1 MNAKR
6 IAAGRRQRNGG
17 IAVVEGGVASAKG
30 FRAAGVAAEIKYKG
44 RNDVALVVADVPCAT
59 AAVFTTNKVAAAPVL
74 YDRAVL
80 GSAGCSS
87 GVRAILANSG
97 CANACTGTA
106 GLKDAER
113 SARATERELGL
124 EKGSVLVAS
133 TGVIGR
139 RLPVDRLLSGMK
151 RAAKGLG
158 SSPDHSLAAEK
169 AVMTTDTRPK
179 QACATCV
186 IGGKKVTVGGMSK
199 GSGMIEPNMATMLG
213 FITTDAAISPRML
226 RRALL
231 MAIGKSFNRLV
242 VDGDESTNDS
252 VFLMASGLAGNAKI
266 SHGGDGFRVFLAA
279 LESVC
284 VSLARQMA
292 TDGEGATKFVTVTVK
307 GAKSEKDA
315 ARAARAVAKS
325 PLAKTSWFG
334 RDPNWG
340 RVLAAVGYSGAD
352 VEDMKAEVF
361 YDGVW
366 AFRRGKVADSAQLDR
381 LASVMKKDSFEVV
394 VDLHLGPY
402 SSSIYTCDFSTEY
415 VHINADYTT

>member
-1 MNAKR
+1 MSAIR
-6 IAAGRRQRNGG
+6 FIR
-17 IAVVEGGVASAKG
+17 GGVCSAKG

-44 RNDVALVVADVPCAT
+44 RNDVALLVADAPCAA
-59 AAVFTTNKVAAAPVL
+59 AAVFTTNRVAAAPVL
-74 YDRAVL
+74 YDREI
-80 GSAGCSS
+80 
-87 GVRAILANSG
+87 VRGGKVQAILANSG
-97 CANACTGTA
+97 CANACTGEQ
-106 GLKDAER
+106 GLKDAKL
-113 SARATERELGL
+113 AALVTAGELGIDPQH
-124 EKGSVLVAS
+124 VLVAS

-139 RLPVDRLLSGMK
+139 PLPMDRLLAGVK
-151 RAAKGLG
+151 LAKAALG
-158 SSPDHSLAAEK
+158 RTAAHGLAAEK

-179 QACATCV
+179 EACVTTV
-186 IGGKKVTVGGMSK
+186 VGGKKVTVGGMAK

-213 FITTDAAISPRML
+213 FVTTDAAVSPAML
-226 RRALL
+226 RRALRL
-231 MAIGKSFNRLV
+231 AIAKSFNSLV

-252 VFLMASGLAGNAKI
+252 VFLLASGAAGNA
-266 SHGGDGFRVFLAA
+266 SVTRGGADFEAFRAA
-279 LESVC
+279 LEAVC

-340 RVLAAVGYSGAD
+340 RVLAAVGYSGAA
-352 VEDMKAEVF
+352 VEDMRAEVF

-366 AFRRGKVADSAQLDR
+366 AFRRGEVADEKQLAK
-381 LASVMKKDSFEVV
+381 LAKVLKKDAFEVV
-394 VDLHLGPY
+394 VDLHLGTGE
-402 SSSIYTCDFSTEY
+402 SSIYTCDLSLDY